1 MAAIHLRVVGTVQ
14 GVGFRWFVREQAVRL
29 GVCGWVKNTSS
40 GDVEVAAS
48 GDEAKL
54 ALLEAAVNRGPA
66 GASVQQVERVRPPIA
81 TTYPLPFR
89 IER

>member
-1 MAAIHLRVVGTVQ
+1 MAAIHLRVVGKVQ
-14 GVGFRWFVREQAVRL
+14 GVGFRWFVRENAVKL
-29 GVCGWVKNTSS
+29 GIAGWVQNTSS

-54 ALLEAAVNRGPA
+54 AILEAAVSRGPA
-66 GASVQQVERVRPPIA
+66 GASVQHVERIPPPSAI
-81 TTYPLPFR
+81 TYPSPFR